1 MVYTKPYH
9 KFRDQ
14 PPEQI
19 EELFSNYLLNSWSYS
34 ACSEFARHEK
44 AFEMKYIYRM
54 DSKRSATTVAGSA
67 YHASLEFFFNGLQ
80 SGVYHDIAT
89 LQTVAF
95 EFIDQVPANAWKL
108 QKTSPTVEE
117 SRQKA
122 YKTAS
127 VLLTNFFGELS
138 TYTDEIEEVI
148 GVELYLDEWIH
159 INGVDIP
166 LPCHMRIDLVVK
178 TKSGKQVIIDHKS
191 KTTFS
196 DEKDIAFNNGK
207 QAINYVLGYEMA
219 TGETIDEVWF
229 IENKMSQN
237 KDKSAQLILFPIVI
251 DDNTRKLYELML
263 YEPLK
268 RMIEA
273 VNNPDY
279 VYLIN
284 ESDNFTD
291 SAEINAFW
299 AQTLIAEVEDF
310 NIPDNKKEMIRNRQR
325 KIRDSSIA
333 SISPSVIKKFR
344 QSAASFIQYDLSD
357 KNMTSQEKI
366 EHILKT
372 FGIDVR
378 VKHVFSGYSSATFLL
393 EVAAGIPISRVQ
405 QRSLDIANALDV
417 SNIRMMKELYMHE
430 GKSYLAIESAKR
442 REDNLVFHPDYL
454 KSGNKI
460 PLGIDNFGKVIYWDL
475 DNPSTPH
482 MLVCGGTGSGKSV
495 FIRSCIEYC
504 KLAGIEKIVILD
516 PKFEFV
522 REYKTNG
529 QVTVI
534 SDIESIELEMAIL
547 VEEMNKLV
555 KSGTVRKTLI
565 IFDEFADAEAN
576 SRSGNALKNYAKVHT
591 GNDKNGFPKFKNQHV
606 STDKSLEENLRML
619 LQKGRSCGFRIAA
632 LTQRASV
639 KVITG
644 DAKVN
649 FPVRICFRVNSE
661 VDSKVVLDESGAETL
676 QGNGDG
682 LIKSPEYLDTIRFQ
696 AFFKS

>member
-1 MVYTKPYH
+1 MTYLKPPH

-14 PPEQI
+14 SPELI
-19 EELFSNYLLNSWSYS
+19 EELFSNYLLNSWSHS
-34 ACSEFARHEK
+34 ALAEFSRHEK

-54 DSKRSATTVAGSA
+54 DSKRSSTTVAGSA
-67 YHASLEFFFNGLQ
+67 YHAALEFFFNGLQ

-89 LQTVAF
+89 LQTIAF
-95 EFIDQVPANAWKL
+95 DFIEQTPANTWKL
-108 QKTSPTVEE
+108 QKTTPTVEE
-117 SRQKA
+117 SKNKA
-122 YKTAS
+122 LKNAS

-138 TYTDEIEEVI
+138 IYTDEIEEVI
-148 GVELYLDEWIH
+148 AVELYLDEWLH
-159 INGVDIP
+159 VNGVDIP
-166 LPCHMRIDLVVK
+166 LPCHMRIDLVAL
-178 TKSGKQVIIDHKS
+178 TKNGKRVVIDHKS
-191 KTTFS
+191 KTAFS

-207 QAINYVLGYEMA
+207 QAMTYVLGYEMA
-219 TGETIDEVWF
+219 TGEIIDEVWF
-229 IENKMSQN
+229 IENKFSQN
-237 KDKSAQLILFPIVI
+237 KDKTSQLVLFPVMI
-251 DDNTRKLYELML
+251 DENTRKLYELML

-291 SAEINAFW
+291 TAEINAFW

-310 NIPDNKKEMIRNRQR
+310 NIPDNKKELIRNRQR
-325 KIRDSSIA
+325 KIRDA
-333 SISPSVIKKFR
+333 SILSVSPSVIKKFR
-344 QSAASFIQYDLSD
+344 QSAASFIQYDLSN
-357 KNMTSQEKI
+357 KNMTGQEKI

-378 VKHVFSGYSSATFLL
+378 VKHVFNGYSSATFLL

-405 QRSLDIANALDV
+405 QRSLDVANALDV
-417 SNIRMMKELYMHE
+417 ANVRMMKELYMHE
-430 GKSYLAIESAKR
+430 GKSYLAVESAKK
-442 REDNLVFHPDYL
+442 REENLVFHPDYL

-460 PLGIDNFGKVIYWDL
+460 PLGVDNFGKVAHWDL

-482 MLVCGGTGSGKSV
+482 ILICGGTGSGKSV
-495 FIRSCIEYC
+495 FIRSTIEYC
-504 KLAGIEKIVILD
+504 KLSGIEKIVIFD
-516 PKFEFV
+516 PKFEFI
-522 REYKTNG
+522 REYAQSSG
-529 QVTVI
+529 MSII
-534 SDIESIELEMAIL
+534 SDIEDIELEMAVL

-555 KSGTVRKTLI
+555 KSGTHRKTLI
-565 IFDEFADAEAN
+565 VFDEFADAVAN
-576 SRSGNALKNYAKVHT
+576 SRSGNALKNYAKVQI

-606 STDKSLEENLRML
+606 STDKSLEENLRIL

-632 LTQRASV
+632 ATQRASV

-649 FPVRICFRVNSE
+649 FPVRVCFRVQTE
-661 VDSKVVLDESGAETL
+661 VDSKVVLDESGAESL

-696 AFFKS
+696 AFYKK